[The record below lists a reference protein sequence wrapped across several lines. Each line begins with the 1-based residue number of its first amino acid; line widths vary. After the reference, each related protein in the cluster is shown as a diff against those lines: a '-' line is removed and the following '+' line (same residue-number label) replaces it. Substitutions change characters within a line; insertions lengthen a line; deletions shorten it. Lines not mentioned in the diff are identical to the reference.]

1 MSCRSVKWLVFG
13 YCSGLWDLEGN
24 DKLFVAL
31 HAMSVLILPVVEDY
45 DMFIFPSE
53 ASEVS
58 ENC

>member
-1 MSCRSVKWLVFG
+1 M
-13 YCSGLWDLEGN
+13 EGN

-45 DMFIFPSE
+45 DMAIFPSE